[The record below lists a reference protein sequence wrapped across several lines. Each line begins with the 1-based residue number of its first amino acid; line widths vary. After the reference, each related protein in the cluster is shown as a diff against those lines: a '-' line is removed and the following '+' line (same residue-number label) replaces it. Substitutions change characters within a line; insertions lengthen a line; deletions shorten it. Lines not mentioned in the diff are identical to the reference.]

1 MTRLDFTQP
10 PFDVLS
16 SSERESLKK
25 QTQIR
30 YLAKNEALTAEDNH
44 YFYVVLKGRIQQTLN
59 GDELHDFAATNFS
72 NDWFDARKQPEIG
85 RASCRERV

>member
-10 PFDVLS
+10 PFDALN

-30 YLAKNEALTAEDNH
+30 YLAKNEALPVADH
-44 YFYVVLKGRIQQTLN
+44 DYFYVVLKGRIQQSLA
-59 GDELHDFAATNFS
+59 GDELHDYAATNFS
-72 NDWFDARKQPEIG
+72 NDWFDARKKPTNDPFHHFI
-85 RASCRERV
+85 